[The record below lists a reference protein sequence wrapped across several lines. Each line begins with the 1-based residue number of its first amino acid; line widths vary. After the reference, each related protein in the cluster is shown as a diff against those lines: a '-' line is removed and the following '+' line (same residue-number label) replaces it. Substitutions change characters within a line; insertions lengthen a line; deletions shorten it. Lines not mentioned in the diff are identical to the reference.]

1 MRQTSRNYFV
11 FCVKNKVARIVK
23 ISELL
28 SESKLR
34 IQAPPSKKF
43 RKFYYPT
50 YCPLSSI
57 HSIIAN
63 GNMH

>member
-50 YCPLSSI
+50 ILLFLAASSFI
-57 HSIIAN
+57 DT
-63 GNMH
+63 